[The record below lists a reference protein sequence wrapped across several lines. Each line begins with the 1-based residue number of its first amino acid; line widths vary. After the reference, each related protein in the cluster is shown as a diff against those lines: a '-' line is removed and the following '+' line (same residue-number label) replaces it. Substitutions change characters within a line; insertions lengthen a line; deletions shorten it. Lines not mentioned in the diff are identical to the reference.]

1 MSPVLS
7 ERATFGVIVPSTNT
21 VVEAE
26 YNQMRPPGVSYHAGR
41 IFIRNE
47 TLDSDETFESFLVDL
62 REEMGRAIRDVA
74 TCKPDYL
81 IMGMSAE
88 TFWGGAAGNARFI
101 SWVEEQCGLK
111 VSTGASACKAALE
124 ALGAKRIGVI
134 TPYQPVG
141 DTEVRR
147 FFEDLGYEVSEVVG
161 LKCPTATSIADVT
174 REELLEAFAAVDGDD
189 IDALVQCGTNLA
201 VAHVAPA
208 LEQELGK
215 PVVAINVACVWH
227 ALRAN
232 GIDDKLPGWGRL
244 FEEH

>member
-1 MSPVLS
+1 MTTVVS

-26 YNQMRPPGVSYHAGR
+26 YNGIRPPGVSYHAGR

-47 TLDSDETFESFLVDL
+47 TLDSDETFEQFLVDL
-62 REEMGRAIRDVA
+62 REEMERAIRDVA

-81 IMGMSAE
+81 VMGMSAE
-88 TFWGGAAGNARFI
+88 TFWGGAEGNARFI
-101 SWVEEQCGLK
+101 EWVKERCGLE
-111 VSTGASACKAALE
+111 VSTGASACRAALE
-124 ALGAKRIGVI
+124 TLGAKRIAVI

-141 DTEVRR
+141 DREVRR
-147 FFEDLGYEVSEVVG
+147 FFEDLGFEVSVVHG

-174 REELLEAFAAVDGDD
+174 AQEVREAFLAVDSDD
-189 IDALVQCGTNLA
+189 ADALVQCGTNLA
-201 VAHVAPA
+201 AATVAPQ

-215 PVVAINVACVWH
+215 PVVAINVATVWH

-232 GIDDKLPGWGRL
+232 GITDRVAGYGALL
-244 FEEH
+244 EQY